1 MIAALPMYDRPET
14 AAANDAF
21 WAAIRAELSDGPEDL
36 TREGDLWEIWQS
48 PNLLLAQT
56 CSLPFRAQL
65 HSHVT
70 LVATPDYG
78 LPGCAP
84 GYYNSV
90 LVVHRD
96 AKPDHISG
104 FEGKCLAYNEPLSQ
118 SGWAAPMGYAAG
130 FDVMFGAFV
139 QTGAHRASARAVA
152 ERRADIAAIDALTW
166 EMIRRYDPFAAE
178 LRELDRTTPSPALPY
193 ITARGRNPAQI
204 ADAMERALA
213 KLDASHRDTL
223 GLRGIVRLSAEAY
236 LELPIPAPPPE
247 TG

>member
-21 WAAIRAELSDGPEDL
+21 WAAIRAELGDGPEEL

-48 PNLLLAQT
+48 PELLLAQT
-56 CSLPFRAQL
+56 CSLPFRARL
-65 HSHVT
+65 HPAVT

-84 GYYNSV
+84 GFYNSV
-90 LVVHRD
+90 LVVHPNSD
-96 AKPDHISG
+96 ADHISG
-104 FEGKCLAYNEPLSQ
+104 FEGKRLAYNEPLSQ

-139 QTGAHRASARAVA
+139 QTGAHLASARAVA
-152 ERRADIAAIDALTW
+152 EGRADIAAIDALTW

-178 LRELDRTTPSPALPY
+178 LRELDRTTPTPALPY
-193 ITARGRNPAQI
+193 IAARGHDPARI
-204 ADAMERALA
+204 AEALEKA
-213 KLDASHRDTL
+213 ITALGASHRDTL
-223 GLRGIVRLSAEAY
+223 GLRGIVRLPAEAY
-236 LELPIPAPPPE
+236 LALPIPAPPPE
-247 TG
+247 NG